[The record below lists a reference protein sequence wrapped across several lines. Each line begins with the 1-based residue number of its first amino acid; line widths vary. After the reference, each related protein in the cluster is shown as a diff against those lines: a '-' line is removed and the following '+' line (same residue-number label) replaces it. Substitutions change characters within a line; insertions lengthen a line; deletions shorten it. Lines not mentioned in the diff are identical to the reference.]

1 MFNHNRSLT
10 KIVATA
16 LLIAGC
22 STTTIFSQ
30 SKKTTATEK
39 KDPQRFFS
47 KPDLMQIGVYYYP
60 EQWPR
65 EQWERDLKNIKK
77 LGFEF
82 THFAEFAW
90 TYMEPEEGKYDFKW
104 LDDALAIAEKEG
116 LKVILCTPTPTPPA
130 WMGEKYPEIYLVDAS
145 GRRRE
150 HGNRANHWHR
160 YVHKHDA
167 SDAIEA
173 RLPYQTATG
182 NSQQY
187 AFFRDLECILNCP
200 LLHSHD

>member
-1 MFNHNRSLT
+1 MNNQNT
-10 KIVATA
+10 
-16 LLIAGC
+16 LLIKFMLSILFIIGC
-22 STTTIFSQ
+22 DSASLSAQ
-30 SKKTTATEK
+30 EK
-39 KDPQRFFS
+39 KAVTVAKKNPKTFFS

-90 TYMEPEEGKYDFKW
+90 TYMEPQEGKYDFEW
-104 LDDALAIAEKEG
+104 LDNALAIAEKEG

-130 WMGEKYPEIYLVDAS
+130 WMGEKYPEIYLVDAN

-150 HGNRANHWHR
+150 HGNRANVSVTNENK
-160 YVHKHDA
+160 YVLIL
-167 SDAIEA
+167 SDSPKVYFIKSPFSTFSFTSAPAKTFQSFGTE
-173 RLPYQTATG
+173 RL
-182 NSQQY
+182 N
-187 AFFRDLECILNCP
+187 L
-200 LLHSHD
+200 